1 MILKIAKLGLKYE
14 EFDLKYEEFDLTNV
28 DIDLKNVELNLKN
41 VELNLKNV
49 ELDLKNVE
57 LNLKNV
63 ELIMAQDVSV
73 LTLYFQ
79 VGSGLWMRII
89 NIIYFKLNLC
99 LLSDHNSETLG
110 SSASKH
116 ININIVFVR

>member
-99 LLSDHNSETLG
+99 LLSDHNSETMG
-110 SSASKH
+110 SSAGKH

>member
-14 EFDLKYEEFDLTNV
+14 EFDLTNV
-28 DIDLKNVELNLKN
+28 DI
-41 VELNLKNV
+41 
-49 ELDLKNVE
+49 DLKNVE

>member
-41 VELNLKNV
+41 VEFNLKNV

>member
-1 MILKIAKLGLKYE
+1 MILKIAKLG
-14 EFDLKYEEFDLTNV
+14 LKYEEFDLTNV

>member
-1 MILKIAKLGLKYE
+1 M
-14 EFDLKYEEFDLTNV
+14 

-79 VGSGLWMRII
+79 VGSWLWMRII